1 MPRVHLVTT
10 GGTIASRVDP
20 QTGAAVPAVRAE
32 ELLAGVPALGRVAEI
47 AVTEVCLES
56 SWNLGPD
63 RIAEIARAARD
74 LQADPEVTGVVV
86 THGTDTLE
94 ETAFALDLLLD
105 GDTPVVLT
113 GAMRDASTA
122 GADGPRNLVSAAR
135 VAVEPA
141 ARGLG
146 VLVAMNDEIHAAR
159 WVMKTHTTALGTF
172 ASPGAGPLGSVDGEG
187 VRIHARPAR
196 TPRLPPAAPEP
207 RVYLVKMASG
217 MDDLLLRAL
226 LDARARGVVIEGSG
240 AGNVC
245 GSWEGA
251 IAALV
256 QAGVP
261 VVLSSRCPGG
271 RVTPTYGAPGGGRR
285 LRDLGAIAAG
295 ALSGPKARLALMF
308 ALGAGLDAAGL
319 RAYFHRFAG

>member
-1 MPRVHLVTT
+1 MPRLHLVTT

-20 QTGAAVPAVRAE
+20 RTGAAVPAVRAE
-32 ELLAGVPALGRVAEI
+32 ELVAEVPALGKIAEL
-47 AVTEVCLES
+47 AVTEFCLES
-56 SWNLGPD
+56 SWNLGPE
-63 RIAEIARAARD
+63 RVASLARAVRD
-74 LQADPEVTGVVV
+74 LQASPEVAGVVV

-122 GADGPRNLVSAAR
+122 GGDGPRNLVSAAR
-135 VAVEPA
+135 VAVDPA

-146 VLVAMNDEIHAAR
+146 VLAVMNDEIHAAR
-159 WVMKTHTTALGTF
+159 YVMKTHTTALGTF
-172 ASPGAGPLGSVDGEG
+172 ASPGAGPLGAIDGEG
-187 VRIHARPAR
+187 VRFHARPAR
-196 TPRLPPAAPEP
+196 TPPLPLAPPAP
-207 RVYLVKMASG
+207 RVYLVKMAAG

-226 LDARARGVVIEGSG
+226 LDARADGVVIEGSG

-251 IAALV
+251 IGDLV
-256 QAGVP
+256 QAGIP

-285 LRDLGAIAAG
+285 LRDLGVIAAG

-308 ALGAGLDAAGL
+308 ALGAGLDAAAL
-319 RAYFHRFAG
+319 RAYLARFAG